1 MQPNFTCCRPHAG
14 TAFRYKTLFQ
24 KIFTFCFAVFGIMSI
39 QAQTLFTYGDKQI
52 DVKEFKQAYQ
62 KNTSDISFDKQSIDD
77 YLQLYINSKLKI
89 LEAYNRGYDT
99 LPQQR
104 EEFENLRSQIIDNYM
119 NDPETMNKLVMEAFD
134 RSQKEIDVAHIFI
147 GFNEKN
153 GEPDTSAAFKKIN
166 DE

>member
-1 MQPNFTCCRPHAG
+1 MQPNYTCCRPHAV

-153 GEPDTSAAFKKIN
+153 
-166 DE
+166 